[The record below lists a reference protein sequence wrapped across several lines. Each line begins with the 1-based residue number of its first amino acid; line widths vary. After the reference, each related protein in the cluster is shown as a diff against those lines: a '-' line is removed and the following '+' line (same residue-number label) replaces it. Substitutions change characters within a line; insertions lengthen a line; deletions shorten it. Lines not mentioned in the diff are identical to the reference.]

1 MFRSAIFGQEL
12 RLVYF
17 TVDCDYGC
25 ARALPYQRP
34 KQNPAPLPYLQQKG
48 KHAFDICLEVS
59 IQPENCEATVV
70 SESNFKYMYWS
81 MSQQLAHHTSNGCR
95 VNSGDMMGSGPFR
108 ANTQQF
114 RVYA

>member
-1 MFRSAIFGQEL
+1 
-12 RLVYF
+12 
-17 TVDCDYGC
+17 
-25 ARALPYQRP
+25 
-34 KQNPAPLPYLQQKG
+34 LQQKG

-95 VNSGDMMGSGPFR
+95 VNSGDMMGSGTFQGQHPTVSGLCLNSPGMAR
-108 ANTQQF
+108 IPSQ
-114 RVYA
+114 